1 MKKNKDGLDEMQRE
15 RRNKIGNQMFL
26 LMSYALLIDTGL
38 YGQGI
43 RWLEYPGNIMTIF
56 IACMGIYLV
65 RLIANNAYL
74 PAKAHNKKTVVA
86 LILAIVFSITL
97 TITAITLFRNSAKQI
112 VESTNNNSAWIL
124 FIISAVG
131 LLVVLITAIIKKVSN
146 KEDKEDR

>member
-1 MKKNKDGLDEMQRE
+1 MRMNKDGLDEMQRE

-43 RWLEYPGNIMTIF
+43 RWLEYPGNIMVI
-56 IACMGIYLV
+56 ILACMGTYLV

-74 PAKAHNKKTVVA
+74 PVKAHNKKNIVA
-86 LILAIVFSITL
+86 LVLAIVFSITL
-97 TITAITLFRNSAKQI
+97 TITAITLFRSSATQI
-112 VESTNNNSAWIL
+112 VESNNDYSAWIL

-131 LLVVLITAIIKKVSN
+131 LLVVLITAVIKKVSN
-146 KEDKEDR
+146 KDDKED